1 MAETG
6 EGAVE
11 RYFVHL
17 SARDWLALAGV
28 LAVDVERVG
37 PLSDRVT
44 GREAYVDLLRR
55 SVPED
60 YGNDVHRITYHPSRR
75 TAFARVTEHL
85 VYRDPESESESG
97 YHLEEAYAFELDA
110 QRAISRVEVFWQ
122 TPAPDRAPAQGPEGS
137 AG

>member
-1 MAETG
+1 MAEAG
-6 EGAVE
+6 EDVVE

-17 SARDWLALAGV
+17 SARDWPALAVV
-28 LAVDVERVG
+28 LAADVERVG

-44 GREAYVDLLRR
+44 GREAYLELLRR

-60 YGNDVHRITYHPSRR
+60 YGNDVHRITYHAGRR
-75 TAFARVTEHL
+75 AAFARVTEHL
-85 VYRDPESESESG
+85 VYRESESESEPA

-110 QRAISRVEVFWQ
+110 QGAISRVEVFWQ
-122 TPAPDRAPAQGPEGS
+122 TPAPAPGPEAS